1 MPDRPVLSLDQFREA
16 FTREGFGPKD
26 AAIRAG
32 FDTEVKA
39 AEGESRRMTF
49 TISTASV
56 DRMGDTIAVEGW
68 DLADF
73 RKNPVVLWAHDQ
85 GAPPVG
91 KATRV
96 AVEKGKLVADVEFT
110 PPGMSAF
117 NDTVYAML
125 KGGFLNATSVGFLP
139 TEWKFADDPGR
150 RAGIDFLK
158 QQLLEFSVVPVPA
171 NAEALVQAR
180 SLGID
185 LAPIAGWLEGVARA
199 QNLALIP
206 RARLDA
212 LEALPKK
219 FRGIA
224 KALPATAKA
233 QSGQFRRCANDIEE
247 ALAIKAAPAD
257 PAKGE
262 KPAEAQPRE
271 TPRLNEARARLDA
284 IRRKLA

>member
-1 MPDRPVLSLDQFREA
+1 MPDRIFGSLEEFRAAAKAASDAPQAPVAGTVR
-16 FTREGFGPKD
+16 
-26 AAIRAG
+26 AA
-32 FDTEVKA
+32 FDTEVRA
-39 AEGESRRMTF
+39 AEDGSRRIVF
-49 TISTASV
+49 TISTSST
-56 DRMGDTIAVEGW
+56 DRMGDRIDVSGW
-68 DLADF
+68 KLDAYK
-73 RKNPVVLWAHDQ
+73 RNPQVLWAHD
-85 GAPPVG
+85 ASLLPVG
-91 KATRV
+91 KATKV
-96 AVEKGKLVADVEFT
+96 WTKGESLMAEAEFT
-110 PPGMSAF
+110 PPGMVPF
-117 NDTVYAML
+117 NDTVFEML
-125 KGGFLNATSVGFLP
+125 KGGFLNAVSVGFSP
-139 TEWKFADDPGR
+139 IEYSFMET
-150 RAGIDFLK
+150 GIAFK
-158 QQLLEFSVVPVPA
+158 VQELLEFSVVPIPA
-171 NAEALVQAR
+171 NSEALIAGKAAGLDTAPMIERYTEQLAR
-180 SLGID
+180 SG
-185 LAPIAGWLEGVARA
+185 LAVL
-199 QNLALIP
+199 P